1 MANVVRLPT
10 DCGDRFYDLAGASGK
25 ARVDYR
31 TTIRRLHNVDVDETA
46 DDVNSLD
53 DGLQCAHPIT
63 LRDIRAMLC
72 EHFAI
77 QSRRLIGLRD
87 GG

>member
-1 MANVVRLPT
+1 MANVVRPPA

-46 DDVNSLD
+46 DDVNSVGDRLR
-53 DGLQCAHPIT
+53 CAHPISFA
-63 LRDIRAMLC
+63 RDPAMLR
-72 EHFAI
+72 EHFAT
-77 QSRRLIGLRD
+77 QSWRLIGLRD